1 LWGVGKRLFFL
12 HDGRTSDLLAAIEG
26 HSSGSECQSK
36 EKRRPMKHACFSEAD
51 AVTNSFKALTP
62 SQIQDILNFLRSL

>member
-1 LWGVGKRLFFL
+1 
-12 HDGRTSDLLAAIEG
+12 
-26 HSSGSECQSK
+26 
-36 EKRRPMKHACFSEAD
+36 MKHACFSEAD